1 MDFWRQ
7 KIGKRMKKGLLFIA
21 SILLLASCA
30 EKKSESNHATDG
42 AEWQVETQHAYEP
55 APRSAE
61 EPVKEETEA
70 KTNVYIER
78 VKKLN
83 EEMDKYEDGYEDGA
97 AFAEEDRIAG
107 KPGMQAGGEDDED
120 DDDYED
126 GFDDGYE

>member
-1 MDFWRQ
+1 
-7 KIGKRMKKGLLFIA
+7 MKKGLLFIA

-120 DDDYED
+120 DDDYDD

>member
-1 MDFWRQ
+1 
-7 KIGKRMKKGLLFIA
+7 MKNGLLFLA

-30 EKKSESNHATDG
+30 EKKSESKHATDG
-42 AEWQVETQHAYEP
+42 AEWHVEIPSVDEP
-55 APRSAE
+55 TPKSAE
-61 EPVKEETEA
+61 EPVREETGS

-97 AFAEEDRIAG
+97 AVAEEDRRAG
-107 KPGMQAGGEDDED
+107 RPGMQAGGEDDED

>member
-1 MDFWRQ
+1 
-7 KIGKRMKKGLLFIA
+7 MKKGLLFIA

-30 EKKSESNHATDG
+30 EKKSEGSHATDG
-42 AEWQVETQHAYEP
+42 AEWQVETQHDYEP

-61 EPVKEETEA
+61 EPVNEETEA

-107 KPGMQAGGEDDED
+107 KLGMQAGGEDDED

>member
-1 MDFWRQ
+1 
-7 KIGKRMKKGLLFIA
+7 MKKGLLFIA

-42 AEWQVETQHAYEP
+42 AEWQVETQRAYEP

-83 EEMDKYEDGYEDGA
+83 EEMDKYEDGA